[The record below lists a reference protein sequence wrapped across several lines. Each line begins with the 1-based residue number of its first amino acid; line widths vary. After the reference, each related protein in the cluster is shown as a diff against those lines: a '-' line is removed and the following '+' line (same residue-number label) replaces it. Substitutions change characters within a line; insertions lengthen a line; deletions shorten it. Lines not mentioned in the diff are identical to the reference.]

1 MPDKKQA
8 DSRDGCRAGKRIAA
22 FASYLSNAETG
33 TCSPVE
39 WVVARTCEEYHCTP
53 SVACREL
60 GLRPLAPWI
69 TTFIMELRALADI
82 HRRHTSSKPDTED
95 IGRDYGDLYADY
107 LLAVTGMYKD

>member
-1 MPDKKQA
+1 M
-8 DSRDGCRAGKRIAA
+8 
-22 FASYLSNAETG
+22 
-33 TCSPVE
+33 
-39 WVVARTCEEYHCTP
+39 
-53 SVACREL
+53 
-60 GLRPLAPWI
+60 RPLAPWI